1 MFCTSLHF
9 SSSTSSETNHYLG
22 NQPFLPNPPNYDRCI
37 PAVNSPESSLLS
49 GGGVNSRCG
58 KENSSDLMKGFF
70 NIPGQSSE
78 GIFWGENYGRDN
90 LTVSQQLELQNF
102 SEELNIAINDT
113 SDNPRLDEIY
123 ETPQS
128 AITDLQDNKNNL
140 PSVLHMNDL
149 SNSQHDFPE
158 AAVAHKTR
166 IRWTQKL
173 HELFLDAVEK
183 LGGPE
188 NATPKGILKLMNV
201 EGLNIYHI
209 KSHLQKYRLAK
220 NVPELKHE
228 RESSSSE
235 QKKPDSTNNDNEE
248 CITRDMSITEAL
260 HVQIEVQKQLH
271 EQLKVQKS
279 LQLLIEQHG
288 ESLRKLLE
296 AQEKTVAP
304 LIPAS
309 ASPPRLAES
318 KTDSSSSLLSKHKAS
333 NSDSIEFEQLSG
345 QKRLRR

>member
-1 MFCTSLHF
+1 
-9 SSSTSSETNHYLG
+9 
-22 NQPFLPNPPNYDRCI
+22 
-37 PAVNSPESSLLS
+37 
-49 GGGVNSRCG
+49 
-58 KENSSDLMKGFF
+58 
-70 NIPGQSSE
+70 
-78 GIFWGENYGRDN
+78 
-90 LTVSQQLELQNF
+90 
-102 SEELNIAINDT
+102 
-113 SDNPRLDEIY
+113 
-123 ETPQS
+123 
-128 AITDLQDNKNNL
+128 
-140 PSVLHMNDL
+140 
-149 SNSQHDFPE
+149 
-158 AAVAHKTR
+158 
-166 IRWTQKL
+166 
-173 HELFLDAVEK
+173 
-183 LGGPE
+183 
-188 NATPKGILKLMNV
+188 MNV

-260 HVQIEVQKQLH
+260 HMQIEVQKQLH